1 MSAQTFYIAAV
12 ALLAA
17 SFVANGGWDGDRF
30 ERVRNYDAADKLLF
44 LAGAMLAG
52 CAAAWIGG

>member
-17 SFVANGGWDGDRF
+17 SFVANGGRDGDRF
-30 ERVRNYDAADKLLF
+30 DASETTTRRTSCCF
-44 LAGAMLAG
+44 
-52 CAAAWIGG
+52 